1 MKEPNPRH
9 SFHGLAGAVAV
20 LALLALFTTAVA
32 AATPAV
38 TPSVSRDPTQSAG
51 ASQPDQSASPST
63 EAGES
68 ASPSASA
75 SESPGASPSA
85 SPSLANQCRGFN
97 DKSEDV
103 IEGLVNARTAPDT
116 DPSHKGPHSSMAPVV
131 PPGLQQVYN
140 RMEACEQA
148 LGPTDDDS
156 GANPTATP
164 AGLSNVPSGIV
175 PGGGTLNRPGFVPSH

>member
-38 TPSVSRDPTQSAG
+38 VPSLTGDPAQSAG
-51 ASQPDQSASPST
+51 ASQPDQSASPT
-63 EAGES
+63 AEASES
-68 ASPSASA
+68 ASPGANPSASPTVGPA
-75 SESPGASPSA
+75 A

-103 IEGLVNARTAPDT
+103 IENLVNDRTSPASNPN
-116 DPSHKGPHSSMAPVV
+116 HKGPHSSMAPVV

-148 LGPTDDDS
+148 LGSTGDT
-156 GANPTATP
+156 GANPSPTSAPANVP
-164 AGLSNVPSGIV
+164 AGVV
-175 PGGGTLNRPGFVPSH
+175 PGGGVLNRPSFVSFH